1 MDKYIKE
8 CIDRHDVKGL
18 KYIFSDAL
26 EADPTFENY
35 EEAFVDCKSK
45 GLLEE
50 HVELTPLT
58 EDRSRWTEEYW
69 VQLKLD
75 LVKNFSERRM
85 NHMREVAQ
93 VVLSDK
99 FKRICNER
107 AQRREASPESLL
119 REPERHTEHLEKR
132 PSVEKPKQPNP
143 APGSKQRAEKER
155 LERRRRELAEENR
168 KEEEE
173 RQRKKRVSQEATT
186 RKEYSA
192 QDETDPKKALG
203 IVAAVAAV
211 AIIVLLLK

>member
-18 KYIFSDAL
+18 KCIFSDAL

-58 EDRSRWTEEYW
+58 EDRSRWTEGYW
-69 VQLKLD
+69 VQLKQD

-93 VVLSDK
+93 VVRSDK

-132 PSVEKPKQPNP
+132 PPVEKPKQPNP
-143 APGSKQRAEKER
+143 APGSKQRAE
-155 LERRRRELAEENR
+155 ENR
-168 KEEEE
+168 KEDDDPH
-173 RQRKKRVSQEATT
+173 RKKRVSQEATT